1 MICRYLRRSFQ
12 RRFLRHFSLFWIMLC
27 AFLLPLVVSTY
38 RDSMEYGA
46 RLQLDSISRGCALH
60 ILNAAPEDL
69 ELFRNI
75 DGLTEPFYEDGTIYL
90 SYESEEFWKKSTD
103 LEILNSMSDEEWND
117 YFAEDQ
123 RINAA
128 LHSAMDKSS
137 RNLEIVGYAYDMWG
151 EAIKYSPDTVAYMRK
166 VLYLNVALVLFSGLI
181 VYSAYGNHI
190 TGFSQEAADLR
201 ALGATEGQIIRL
213 FLAEFVIIFPLAAL
227 GAIGL
232 SGIVMRYLYEHFLGN
247 TADSVAMWE
256 VFYMNPKTTALEIL
270 FYFLVCLCALLVS
283 LMYRPRSR
291 KYKQPRTQS
300 VSLPFLWVHRT
311 KPPIARCLL
320 ILAPLVTAFILLFNG
335 YWNVNAQNTHSIVEG
350 LIVVMSGDSGFS
362 PEELRIADELAG
374 AGRVEQIKDITES
387 YLLVPPD
394 GNSFMV
400 YIHSY
405 SDFAPQSPPL
415 EEYEIAAD
423 LPEGETALGVYHL
436 ERSNHLGEQIEV
448 TLTRIV
454 ETGNQDPWKV
464 NVYISDA
471 LMQKLMADAPVN
483 ILYVYSSAESA
494 KALENALREHMPS
507 AYRVNNFQNGIDVNA
522 KRQEGRLLLMSWIFS
537 ILMLVAM
544 QIIWVRLAA
553 YVQSCASMLK
563 ILFQVGGARRQLLK
577 LIPVWLGA
585 ASAVILPY
593 LIAIPWIRMQ
603 ENRHFIVSGPVLCI
617 YAVIAV
623 FTVIIFWLPVKYT
636 LHKILENT
644 K

>member
-1 MICRYLRRSFQ
+1 M
-12 RRFLRHFSLFWIMLC
+12 
-27 AFLLPLVVSTY
+27 
-38 RDSMEYGA
+38 
-46 RLQLDSISRGCALH
+46 
-60 ILNAAPEDL
+60 
-69 ELFRNI
+69 
-75 DGLTEPFYEDGTIYL
+75 
-90 SYESEEFWKKSTD
+90 
-103 LEILNSMSDEEWND
+103 
-117 YFAEDQ
+117 
-123 RINAA
+123 
-128 LHSAMDKSS
+128 
-137 RNLEIVGYAYDMWG
+137 
-151 EAIKYSPDTVAYMRK
+151 
-166 VLYLNVALVLFSGLI
+166 
-181 VYSAYGNHI
+181 
-190 TGFSQEAADLR
+190 
-201 ALGATEGQIIRL
+201 
-213 FLAEFVIIFPLAAL
+213 
-227 GAIGL
+227 
-232 SGIVMRYLYEHFLGN
+232 
-247 TADSVAMWE
+247 
-256 VFYMNPKTTALEIL
+256 
-270 FYFLVCLCALLVS
+270 
-283 LMYRPRSR
+283 
-291 KYKQPRTQS
+291 
-300 VSLPFLWVHRT
+300 
-311 KPPIARCLL
+311 
-320 ILAPLVTAFILLFNG
+320 TAFILLFNG
-335 YWNVNAQNTHSIVEG
+335 YLNVNAQNTHSIVEG

-553 YVQSCASMLK
+553 YVQSCAPMLK
-563 ILFQVGGARRQLLK
+563 ILFQVGGSRRQLLK

>member
-1 MICRYLRRSFQ
+1 MEAAVQPEATCGMR
-12 RRFLRHFSLFWIMLC
+12 C
-27 AFLLPLVVSTY
+27 PPL
-38 RDSMEYGA
+38 GG
-46 RLQLDSISRGCALH
+46 RL
-60 ILNAAPEDL
+60 
-69 ELFRNI
+69 
-75 DGLTEPFYEDGTIYL
+75 
-90 SYESEEFWKKSTD
+90 
-103 LEILNSMSDEEWND
+103 
-117 YFAEDQ
+117 
-123 RINAA
+123 
-128 LHSAMDKSS
+128 
-137 RNLEIVGYAYDMWG
+137 
-151 EAIKYSPDTVAYMRK
+151 
-166 VLYLNVALVLFSGLI
+166 SGLSFCT
-181 VYSAYGNHI
+181 VTS
-190 TGFSQEAADLR
+190 
-201 ALGATEGQIIRL
+201 
-213 FLAEFVIIFPLAAL
+213 
-227 GAIGL
+227 
-232 SGIVMRYLYEHFLGN
+232 
-247 TADSVAMWE
+247 
-256 VFYMNPKTTALEIL
+256 
-270 FYFLVCLCALLVS
+270 
-283 LMYRPRSR
+283 SR

-300 VSLPFLWVHRT
+300 TSLPYLWVRRT
-311 KPPIARCLL
+311 KPPIVRCLL
-320 ILAPLVTAFILLFNG
+320 ILVPLVTAFILLFNG
-335 YWNVNAQNTHSIVEG
+335 YLNVNAQNTHSIVEG

-537 ILMLVAM
+537 SSRDVGSNANHLGSSGGICTELRADAKDSVSGGGVTQTTIKTDPGLAWGRFCGDTAVSDCDSLDQDARKSALHCLRPSALYLRRDCC
-544 QIIWVRLAA
+544 VYSHYFLAA
-553 YVQSCASMLK
+553 GEIHTS
-563 ILFQVGGARRQLLK
+563 
-577 LIPVWLGA
+577 
-585 ASAVILPY
+585 
-593 LIAIPWIRMQ
+593 
-603 ENRHFIVSGPVLCI
+603 
-617 YAVIAV
+617 
-623 FTVIIFWLPVKYT
+623 
-636 LHKILENT
+636 
-644 K
+644 